1 VLTAVVPGAYFMNP
15 AIREAI
21 GYPGLERRPIDE
33 SAEPDYNQDGLLDS
47 VVARGPVY
55 RPTPAD

>member
-1 VLTAVVPGAYFMNP
+1 VLTAVVPGAYFTNP

-21 GYPGLERRPIDE
+21 GYPGLERRPIDP
-33 SAEPDYNQDGLLDS
+33 SAPPDYDQDGLLAS
-47 VVARGPVY
+47 VIARGPVY